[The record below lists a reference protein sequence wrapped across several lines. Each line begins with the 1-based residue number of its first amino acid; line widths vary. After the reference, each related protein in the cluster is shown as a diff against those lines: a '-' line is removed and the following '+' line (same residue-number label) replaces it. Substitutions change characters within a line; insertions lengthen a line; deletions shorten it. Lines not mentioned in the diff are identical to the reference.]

1 MTAQNTSIAGGLR
14 AHILNHTDSGS
25 NLTLQFKSHMIMG
38 KLQNL
43 AALAFTHLRQKKN
56 ERGLLIDGVFRFLYS
71 EQNGA
76 MAAALPT
83 GIWGQQSELTF
94 FFFCNITLIPLPF
107 PHPQNLNSTC

>member
-43 AALAFTHLRQKKN
+43 AALAFTHLRQKK
-56 ERGLLIDGVFRFLYS
+56 
-71 EQNGA
+71 
-76 MAAALPT
+76 
-83 GIWGQQSELTF
+83 
-94 FFFCNITLIPLPF
+94 
-107 PHPQNLNSTC
+107 

>member
-94 FFFCNITLIPLPF
+94 FFFVTSHSYPYLFHTPRI
-107 PHPQNLNSTC
+107 